1 MEGAM
6 RPAEAGGSASSTG
19 AAVVEE
25 TETVIGVGYGIE
37 AMRFSL
43 RVVDPHGWVLSLRS
57 GDSLQF
63 WPMLC
68 CRI

>member
-1 MEGAM
+1 M

-37 AMRFSL
+37 G
-43 RVVDPHGWVLSLRS
+43 V
-57 GDSLQF
+57 
-63 WPMLC
+63 
-68 CRI
+68 